1 MQRLKL
7 LGLVLAVMVFAGC
20 QDEATPQDE
29 NITKCQTPKY
39 QVLFD
44 TSKISGSTDL
54 FDMYDFKALLGKTL
68 SASNCFVFTQEAGE
82 NVWNLDVQYTLEIHK
97 KSEDSNIAKST
108 SEAVLTSLVNLTLAQ
123 KKQTIKER
131 ANGELKLSKNH
142 YFGTGKESE
151 ISQSEIIKLL
161 RQNLLFIIDD
171 LVRQ

>member
-1 MQRLKL
+1 M
-7 LGLVLAVMVFAGC
+7 
-20 QDEATPQDE
+20 
-29 NITKCQTPKY
+29 
-39 QVLFD
+39 
-44 TSKISGSTDL
+44 
-54 FDMYDFKALLGKTL
+54 
-68 SASNCFVFTQEAGE
+68 
-82 NVWNLDVQYTLEIHK
+82 
-97 KSEDSNIAKST
+97 
-108 SEAVLTSLVNLTLAQ
+108 LTSLVNLTLAQ